1 MRTAIRP
8 AVVAD
13 SREIARLVYQYWD
26 FESIDGFDP
35 VRVEGVLREALAA
48 PDRAMCWVAANNDRL
63 MGYLF
68 IVFFLSLEYG
78 GLVAEVDEFFVQPDT
93 RGRGIGVAMLR
104 SAEEALRRLGVVRLQ
119 LQLAVEN
126 QRAREFYCRCGF
138 ARRLG
143 FDLWEKPLSS
153 V

>member
-13 SREIARLVYQYWD
+13 SAEIARLVSQYWD

-35 VRVEGVLREALAA
+35 VRIEGLLRDALAA
-48 PDRAMCWVAANNDRL
+48 PDRAACWVAANNGRIV
-63 MGYLF
+63 GYLL
-68 IVFFLSLEYG
+68 IVFVLSLEYG
-78 GLVAEVDEFFVQPDT
+78 GLMAEVDEFFVEPDA
-93 RGRGIGVAMLR
+93 RGCGIGVAMLR
-104 SAEEALRRLGVVRLQ
+104 SAEEALRRLGVERLQ
-119 LQLAVEN
+119 LQLGVEN
-126 QRAREFYCRCGF
+126 QGAREFYSRCGF